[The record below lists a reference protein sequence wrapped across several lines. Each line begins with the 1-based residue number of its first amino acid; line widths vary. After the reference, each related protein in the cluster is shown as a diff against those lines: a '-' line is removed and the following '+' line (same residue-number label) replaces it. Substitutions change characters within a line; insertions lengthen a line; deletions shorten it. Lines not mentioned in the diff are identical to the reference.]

1 MSQNDAAD
9 NADANEIP
17 VPEHPQVNISTS
29 TFTGFGSLGTTPQA
43 APSNTAEQI
52 SDNSVP
58 VISSFQVPSLDNG
71 ETELGNLLLRGVLER
86 LPAEPSEADRIE
98 VLRNIYQGHLFVP
111 VNGDA
116 AALLKLGKDLPL
128 SLVNSE
134 QGPLLM
140 LFTGMDALNKS
151 LAASGAKQE
160 VTAIKQ
166 PIKDVMQVLSTIDV
180 AGVLID
186 GGNDYQSAFFT
197 RELLLAAYEDMDKEL
212 RLRNLAL
219 QHPSPARTA
228 AVLAAMADAP
238 MWLAGQQTEKDG
250 PWGVAENRSAE
261 GISHLELFSHPLE
274 VRSRGRG
281 DRPLP
286 VELPQLLE
294 LITQATHL
302 DGVVIDPSGPSIEL
316 GRRDFAPLLTNK

>member
-9 NADANEIP
+9 NVDANEIP

-29 TFTGFGSLGTTPQA
+29 TFAGFGSLSSAPLAPPTSTSELASDDA
-43 APSNTAEQI
+43 AP
-52 SDNSVP
+52 
-58 VISSFQVPSLDNG
+58 VIAAFQVPSLDNG
-71 ETELGNLLLRGVLER
+71 ETELGNLLLRGALER
-86 LPAEPSEADRIE
+86 LPDEPSETDRIE

-116 AALLKLGKDLPL
+116 AALMKLGKDLPL

-134 QGPLLM
+134 QGALLM

-151 LAASGAKQE
+151 LAASGTKQE

-166 PIKDVMQVLSTIDV
+166 PIKDVMQVLATVDV

-186 GGNDYQSAFFT
+186 GGNDYSSAFFT
-197 RELLLAAYEDMDKEL
+197 RELLLAAFDDMDKEL

-228 AVLAAMADAP
+228 EVLAALADAP
-238 MWLAGQQTEKDG
+238 MWLAGQQTEPDG

-274 VRSRGRG
+274 VRARGRG
-281 DRPLP
+281 DQPLP

-294 LITQATHL
+294 LLNQATHL
-302 DGVVIDPSGPSIEL
+302 SGVVIDPNGPSIEL
-316 GRRDFAPLLTNK
+316 RRKDFAPLLGNQ